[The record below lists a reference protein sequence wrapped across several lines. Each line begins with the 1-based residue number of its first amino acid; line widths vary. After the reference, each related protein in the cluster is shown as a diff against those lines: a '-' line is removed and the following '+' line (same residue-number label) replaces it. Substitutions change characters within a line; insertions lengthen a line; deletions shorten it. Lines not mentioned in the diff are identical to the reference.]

1 MRLAATRS
9 CSWVIE
15 LSVALDKH
23 QTPTDIQAGNVSADW
38 TGLDLIDQIQQKAR
52 ISLLREH
59 GRRRRIICS
68 VDCILSSDHD
78 VVERS
83 RLDDDRIVVVVY
95 ERQSRNGA
103 APSLNEQTIA
113 NDSSGSPESAYDQHS
128 VQYSRKSREDTH
140 LD

>member
-83 RLDDDRIVVVVY
+83 RMDDDRIVVVVY